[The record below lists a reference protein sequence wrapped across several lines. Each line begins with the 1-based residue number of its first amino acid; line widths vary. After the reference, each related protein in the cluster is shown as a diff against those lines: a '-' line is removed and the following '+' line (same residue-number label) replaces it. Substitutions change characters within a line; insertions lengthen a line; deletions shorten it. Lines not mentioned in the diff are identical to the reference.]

1 MTDPVV
7 IADILNR
14 CFNIEV
20 NYKGGIFEADCEYAT
35 LETLLSDSTIK
46 MDLYCFG
53 ITIIVKSDS
62 KGFSISSNGEFVGD
76 LYLANELDK

>member
-14 CFNIEV
+14 CLDIAV
-20 NYKGGIFEADCEYAT
+20 NYKGGVFQADCDFTT
-35 LETLLSDSTIK
+35 LETLLADSTIK
-46 MDLYCFG
+46 LDLFCFG
-53 ITIIVKSDS
+53 ISIIVKSDS
-62 KGFSISSNGEFVGD
+62 EGFAVSSNGEFVGD